1 MTKRLNVGITY
12 FIVVLLTLLL
22 RVASALDIYSALG
35 VEDADALFTCI
46 VQIAIFGFVSVFGYF
61 LSAHKRGESAKV
73 VAGDFGVR
81 KVSWKIGF

>member
-35 VEDADALFTCI
+35 VEDADALF
-46 VQIAIFGFVSVFGYF
+46 
-61 LSAHKRGESAKV
+61 
-73 VAGDFGVR
+73 
-81 KVSWKIGF
+81 KIGRASCRERV

>member
-46 VQIAIFGFVSVFGYF
+46 VQIAIFGFVSVSGYF
-61 LSAHKRGESAKV
+61 CPRTREERAQSVSQAISA
-73 VAGDFGVR
+73 
-81 KVSWKIGF
+81 